1 VTLFHILGGL
11 LALFIGIW
19 WGMAGFYAPDR
30 EEIDRKLTRTGP
42 RQYTKRVFTPLDW
55 LRTKVRTSNR
65 GGGISLNHPGAD
77 DEPGKRP
84 HVSLTRS
91 RRRR

>member
-1 VTLFHILGGL
+1 MTLFQILGGL
-11 LALFIGIW
+11 LALIIGIW

-30 EEIDRKLTRTGP
+30 EEIDRKLTRPGP
-42 RQYTKRVFTPLDW
+42 RQYTKRMFTPLGW
-55 LRTKVRTSNR
+55 MNNKVRPSNR
-65 GGGISLNHPGAD
+65 GGGISLNKPGAR
-77 DEPGKRP
+77 DEPGERP